1 MHKDVNIVCKCA
13 NVPTVLIGC
22 CWHIEFKAPS
32 CNNKRGLWHCCWS
45 LGHGTPSCVEEK
57 SKVSCVNR
65 AYFAFDVNATFPV
78 AMAQTTVN
86 LDDERR
92 QTGKTVFT
100 AADFSDLTTQQIT
113 DAKETFLDLE
123 SYWRRFRF
131 EIDSLKE
138 NHRGEVRRI
147 AYSL

>member
-1 MHKDVNIVCKCA
+1 MALLFITWTRHTFLC
-13 NVPTVLIGC
+13 
-22 CWHIEFKAPS
+22 
-32 CNNKRGLWHCCWS
+32 RGKEQ
-45 LGHGTPSCVEEK
+45 GTCVD
-57 SKVSCVNR
+57 R
-65 AYFAFDVNATFPV
+65 AYFAFDVDATIPV
-78 AMAQTTVN
+78 VMAQTTVN

-113 DAKETFLDLE
+113 DAKETIVDLE

-138 NHRGEVRRI
+138 NHRGEVRRV
-147 AYSL
+147 ACFL